1 MPKFLFKS
9 LLFCFLTIGFCFLL
23 QRIIA
28 PKIRD
33 ENAFVGATIDKEKR
47 LSNLKSPR
55 LIFIGGSNLA
65 FGLNSKTIADS
76 LKLNVVNMGLHA
88 GLGVAFVL
96 NQAKQYIKK
105 GDKIVLSVEYGLTNL
120 GDKKLFTQLIDI
132 NPNSANYLG
141 NSFND
146 KLRLIDINWQRCV
159 SSLFFAAIV
168 NPNEKVYKRN
178 VFSEE
183 GDVLAHL
190 DQPQATHLMNMGKMV
205 FRDYSEEITIL
216 NAFIADATQKGAEVF
231 YTFPAYI
238 ESEYK
243 LNNLVLNQYENQ
255 FKNQLKCPIINTPE
269 TFVFPNEDFF
279 DTAYHLNK
287 NGRKKRT
294 ELMIKIL
301 KNTNFKNY
309 TEGS

>member
-1 MPKFLFKS
+1 MLKKFLQKIF
-9 LLFCFLTIGFCFLL
+9 LFIILTIGFCSLL
-23 QRIIA
+23 QALIA

-47 LSNLKSPR
+47 LSELKSPR

-65 FGLNSKTIADS
+65 FGLDSKTIADS
-76 LKLNVVNMGLHA
+76 LKMNVVNMGLHA

-96 NQAKQYIKK
+96 NQAENYIKK

-132 NPNSANYLG
+132 HPNSANYLG

-159 SSLFFAAIV
+159 SSLFFAAIQ
-168 NPNEKVYKRN
+168 NPNEKVYKRSG
-178 VFSEE
+178 FSAE

-190 DQPQATHLMNMGKMV
+190 DQPQAAHLANMGKMD
-205 FRDYSEEITIL
+205 FRDYSEEITVL
-216 NAFIADATQKGAEVF
+216 NAFIDAANQKGAQVF
-231 YTFPAYI
+231 YTFPTYI

-243 LNNLVLNQYENQ
+243 LNKSVLNQYENQ
-255 FKNQLKCPIINTPE
+255 FKNQLHCPIINTPE

-287 NGRKKRT
+287 NGREKRT

-301 KNTNFKNY
+301 KKQAFLN
-309 TEGS
+309 

>member
-1 MPKFLFKS
+1 MPKFLIKS
-9 LLFCFLTIGFCFLL
+9 FLFLFLTIGFCFLL
-23 QRIIA
+23 QLIVA

-47 LSNLKSPR
+47 LSELKSPR

-76 LKLNVVNMGLHA
+76 LKMNVVNMGLHA

-96 NQAKQYIKK
+96 NQAKNYIKK
-105 GDKIVLSVEYGLTNL
+105 GDKIVLSVEYGLSNL

-168 NPNEKVYKRN
+168 NPNEKVYKRAA
-178 VFSEE
+178 FSAE
-183 GDVLAHL
+183 GDVLTHL
-190 DQPQATHLMNMGKMV
+190 DQPQAAHLMNMGKMT
-205 FRDYSEEITIL
+205 FRDYSEEITVL
-216 NAFIADATQKGAEVF
+216 NEFIAAANQRGAQVF
-231 YTFPAYI
+231 YTFPTYI

-243 LNNLVLNQYENQ
+243 LNKSVLNQYENQ
-255 FKNQLKCPIINTPE
+255 FKNQLHCPIINTPE
-269 TFVFPNEDFF
+269 TFVFPNADYF

-287 NGRKKRT
+287 NGREKRT

-301 KNTNFKNY
+301 KKQPFF
-309 TEGS
+309 